1 MIGTMPRPLL
11 ALAVFGTLL
20 LGGTSARAQDYPAKP
35 IRIVVPF
42 AAGGGGDIVVRLAA
56 QKITERFGYT
66 FAVENRSG
74 AGGNIG
80 TAAVAHASPDGYTLL
95 MANVAPMAIN
105 VGLEKNLPY
114 DAAKS
119 FAPIMLLASFPNVLV
134 VHPSLPARSLTDL
147 IALAKASPGKLTY
160 ASAGSGSTT
169 QLAAEFLKSAAG
181 LDLVHVPYRG
191 GGPALIGM
199 LAGDVSLYFSSLPAA
214 LPYMKNGQLR
224 GLAVTSLQ
232 RWDSAPD
239 IPAVAEHGF
248 PGFEAVTWIGIVA
261 PAGTPPP
268 IVEKLNAAF
277 TTIMRD
283 GEIAEKV
290 RTLGAEPLT
299 STPSEFAAYIQA
311 EIAKW
316 QKVVRAAGLAQ
327 E

>member
-1 MIGTMPRPLL
+1 MIRTMPRQLFI
-11 ALAVFGTLL
+11 LAVAGTLL
-20 LGGTSARAQDYPAKP
+20 LGGAFARADDYPSKP

-56 QKITERFGYT
+56 QKITERFKYS

-80 TAAVAHASPDGYTLL
+80 TAAVAHAAPDGYTLL

-105 VGLEKNLPY
+105 VSLEKNLPY
-114 DAAKS
+114 DAAKG
-119 FAPIMLLASFPNVLV
+119 FAPVTLLASFPNVLV
-134 VHPSLPARSLTDL
+134 VHPSLPTRTLPDL

-169 QLAAEFLKSAAG
+169 QLAAEFLRSAAG
-181 LDLVHVPYRG
+181 LELVHVPYRG
-191 GGPALIGM
+191 GGPALLGM

-239 IPAVAEHGF
+239 IPTVAEHGF

-268 IVEKLNAAF
+268 IVAKLNAAF
-277 TTIMRD
+277 TEIMRD

-299 STPSEFAAYIQA
+299 STPAEFAAYILA

-316 QKVVRAAGLAQ
+316 QKVVREAGLAQ